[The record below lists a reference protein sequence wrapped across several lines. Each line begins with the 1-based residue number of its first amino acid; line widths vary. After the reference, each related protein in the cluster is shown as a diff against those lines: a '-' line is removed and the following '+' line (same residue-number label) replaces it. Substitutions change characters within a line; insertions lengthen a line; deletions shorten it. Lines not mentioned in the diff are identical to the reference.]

1 MLFFMF
7 MGRLK
12 HLRDKEILMCV
23 IIVNLHIVIM
33 IIIVD
38 YIPAMVLLWGLQE
51 EQERVYYFD
60 GMDVDSLHMLWVNA
74 Q

>member
-1 MLFFMF
+1 
-7 MGRLK
+7 
-12 HLRDKEILMCV
+12 MCV

-51 EQERVYYFD
+51 EQERVYNFD